1 MIEPKVGQIWSFKSN
16 NENVFVVS
24 VSEDR
29 VNVSDFLGH
38 VWDVLHKELK
48 EDFTFNKEETLKH
61 LKQQQEQINQQLE
74 ELSKPEIV
82 KHKFEVIVHAPEG
95 FDSNKIFTS
104 LECTVYN
111 YWADGDIT
119 NYSVDVIKE

>member
-1 MIEPKVGQIWSFKSN
+1 MIELKVGQVWTIKDN
-16 NENVFVVS
+16 NEDVLIVS

-48 EDFTFNKEETLKH
+48 EDFTFNKEETIKYLKE
-61 LKQQQEQINQQLE
+61 QQEQINKDLE
-74 ELSKPEIV
+74 ELNKPEIV
-82 KHKFEVIVHAPEG
+82 KHKFEVIVYAPES
-95 FDSNKIFTS
+95 FDSNHIFKS
-104 LECTVYN
+104 IKCTVYN
-111 YWADGDIT
+111 YWTDGDIT